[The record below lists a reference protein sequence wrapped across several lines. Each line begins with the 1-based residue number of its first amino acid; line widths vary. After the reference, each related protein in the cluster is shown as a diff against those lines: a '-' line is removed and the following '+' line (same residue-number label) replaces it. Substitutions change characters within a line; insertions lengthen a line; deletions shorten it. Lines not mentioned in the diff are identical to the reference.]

1 MADAHKYTNKLANAR
16 VLIIGGSSGIGFS
29 VAEAC
34 LEQKCTVII
43 SSSQQSRIDSAI
55 SRLLS
60 SYPSAKDRLSGHPCD
75 LSSPTLEENI
85 KTLFS
90 KIDILDHIIFT
101 AGDALVK
108 LSLSEATLEKI
119 QKAGMVRFFAP
130 LLVAKHAV
138 AHLAPG
144 PNSSITLTTGT
155 LSEKP
160 MAGFGVMACYAA
172 GLQSMMRGLALDLK
186 PTRVNLVSPGFVE
199 TELWNWGK
207 EEWAK
212 DDFPKMAEQF
222 QKGTTTGE
230 LGQPEDVAEAYLY
243 CMRDRNVTGSMI
255 STNSG
260 ALLVTGKF

>member
-1 MADAHKYTNKLANAR
+1 MADAKKYTDKLANAR
-16 VLIIGGSSGIGFS
+16 VLVIGGSSGIGFS

-34 LEQKCTVII
+34 LENNCTVII
-43 SSSQQSRIDSAI
+43 SSSQRSRIDSAI

-85 KTLFS
+85 KSLFS
-90 KIDILDHIIFT
+90 KVSTLDHIVYT
-101 AGDALVK
+101 AGDRLATMPLG
-108 LSLSEATLEKI
+108 EATLEKI

-144 PNSSITLTTGT
+144 PNSSITLTTGVV
-155 LSEKP
+155 SEKP
-160 MAGFGVMACYAA
+160 NAGWAVPASYSA
-172 GLQSMMRGLALDLK
+172 GLHSMMRALALDLK
-186 PTRVNLVSPGFVE
+186 PTRVNLVSPGAVV
-199 TELWNWGK
+199 TELWDFMP
-207 EEWAK
+207 K
-212 DDFPKMAEQF
+212 DEFPKLAEQF
-222 QKGTTTGE
+222 KKGMTTGE

-255 STNSG
+255 STNGGSM
-260 ALLVTGKF
+260 LMTGKF